1 MILAGDL
8 GGTNCRLAVFDM
20 DLSVVTQRIYKCQE
34 YDSFEAIVC
43 HFIEHCN
50 HELKTA
56 CFGLPGPIKRNKCN
70 LTNLSWAEIDGAR
83 LREVTGLPVKLLND
97 VEANA
102 YGIETLQ
109 EDELVTLNAGEP
121 IADGNR
127 GVISPGTG
135 LGEAALINVD
145 GRLHA
150 IASEGGHADF
160 GPLNEL
166 QMGLINYV
174 QHEYRRVSYEIL
186 LGGPGLI
193 RMYNFLLNRAQGKPP
208 EWLAQQMSRG
218 DRAAAISNAALNDQ
232 CPICVAALHMF
243 ISILASE
250 AANVAVKFLATGG
263 VYLGGGIP
271 PRILDQLYQPIFM
284 ENFINKDKMVTFL
297 KDIPVY
303 VIINDRA
310 ALQGAAWYGRRT
322 LVY

>member
-20 DLSVVTQRIYKCQE
+20 NLSVVSQRIYKCQE

-43 HFIEHCN
+43 HFIEHCDQ
-50 HELKTA
+50 ELKTA
-56 CFGLPGPIKRNKCN
+56 CFGLPGPIKQDKCK
-70 LTNLSWAEIDGAR
+70 LTNLSWPEIDGAQ

-109 EDELVTLNAGEP
+109 EDELVTLNVGEP
-121 IADGNR
+121 ISHGNR

-145 GRLHA
+145 GRLHG

-174 QHEYRRVSYEIL
+174 QQQYRRVSYEIL

-193 RMYNFLLNRAQGKPP
+193 WMYDYLLHRSQDSTP
-208 EWLAQQMSRG
+208 EWLAEQMSQG
-218 DRAAAISNAALNDQ
+218 DKAAAISNAALKKQ
-232 CPICVAALHMF
+232 CQICVEALDMF
-243 ISILASE
+243 TAILASE
-250 AANVAVKFLATGG
+250 AANVAVKFLTTGG

-271 PRILDQLYQPIFM
+271 PRILDNLYQPLFM
-284 ENFINKDKMVTFL
+284 ENFINKDKMLSFL
-297 KDIPVY
+297 KDIPIY
-303 VIINDRA
+303 VIMNDKA

-322 LVY
+322 LSS